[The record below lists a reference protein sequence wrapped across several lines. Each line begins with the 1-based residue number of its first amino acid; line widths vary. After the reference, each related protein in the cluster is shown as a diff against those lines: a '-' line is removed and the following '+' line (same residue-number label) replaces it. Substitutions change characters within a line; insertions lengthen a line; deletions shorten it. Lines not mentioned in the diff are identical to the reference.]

1 MTAEGVSA
9 EVMTRDPIRIAVIG
23 QGFMGRAHSFGWA
36 RARSLEPSRFR
47 PELTVLC
54 GRDRAAL
61 AQNAASY
68 GFAGWSDR
76 WEEVVRRSDVDLV
89 DICTPGVS
97 HAEIALAA
105 LTAGKHVLC
114 EKPLANSLEEA
125 IQLAAAAGAAAARGV
140 FAMVGF
146 NYRRVP
152 AIAAACRL
160 IGQGRLGKLRHVRA
174 AYLQD
179 WLVDPSFPLTWRLD
193 ASQAGSGAL
202 GDLGSHVIDLVRFL
216 SGEPITEVLGLVETF
231 VAERPH
237 AGSAVGLSATAA
249 SARARGR
256 VTVDD
261 ACVLLARLGGGALA
275 TIEATRMAP
284 GHKNALAI
292 EINGTEGSLRFNLE
306 RLNEL
311 EVYEVHAPQKGFAR
325 MLVTEP
331 DSPYLAQWW
340 PPGHVLGWEHS
351 FVHEFE
357 DFLEAIAERRPP
369 QPSFLDGL
377 ATQAVLDA
385 ATRSARSRTWIA
397 VQDITVEDIPV
408 QDITVQD
415 IAVEEA
421 RQAEGQK

>member
-1 MTAEGVSA
+1 M
-9 EVMTRDPIRIAVIG
+9 
-23 QGFMGRAHSFGWA
+23 
-36 RARSLEPSRFR
+36 
-47 PELTVLC
+47 
-54 GRDRAAL
+54 
-61 AQNAASY
+61 
-68 GFAGWSDR
+68 
-76 WEEVVRRSDVDLV
+76 
-89 DICTPGVS
+89 
-97 HAEIALAA
+97 
-105 LTAGKHVLC
+105 
-114 EKPLANSLEEA
+114 
-125 IQLAAAAGAAAARGV
+125 
-140 FAMVGF
+140 
-146 NYRRVP
+146 
-152 AIAAACRL
+152 
-160 IGQGRLGKLRHVRA
+160 RA

-216 SGEPITEVLGLVETF
+216 SGEPITEVMGLLETF
-231 VAERPH
+231 VAERPR
-237 AGSAVGLSATAA
+237 AGSSVGLSATAGP
-249 SARARGR
+249 ARARGR

-261 ACVLLARLGGGALA
+261 ACVLLARLGGGTLA

-292 EINGTEGSLRFNLE
+292 EINGAEGSLRFNLE

-311 EVYEVHAPQKGFAR
+311 EVYEVRAPQQGFAR
-325 MLVTEP
+325 VLVTEP

-357 DFLEAIAERRPP
+357 DFLAAIAERRQP

-397 VQDITVEDIPV
+397 I
-408 QDITVQD
+408 
-415 IAVEEA
+415 EEA
-421 RQAEGQK
+421 SQAKEQK

>member
-1 MTAEGVSA
+1 MTK
-9 EVMTRDPIRIAVIG
+9 DPIRIAVIG

-36 RARSLEPSRFR
+36 RTRSLEPSRFQ

-54 GRDRAAL
+54 GRDCTTL

-105 LTAGKHVLC
+105 LGAGKHVLC
-114 EKPLANSLEEA
+114 EKPLANSIEEA
-125 IQLAAAAGAAAARGV
+125 THLADAARAAAAQGV

-152 AIAAACRL
+152 AIAAARL
-160 IGQGRLGKLRHVRA
+160 LIEQGRLGRLRHVRCS
-174 AYLQD
+174 YLQD

-202 GDLGSHVIDLVRFL
+202 GDLGSHVIDLIRFL
-216 SGEPITEVLGLVETF
+216 SGEPITEVMGLLETF
-231 VAERPH
+231 VAERPR
-237 AGSAVGLSATAA
+237 AGSATGLSATANLVQ
-249 SARARGR
+249 ARGR

-261 ACVLLARLGGGALA
+261 ACVLLARLGGGALV
-275 TIEATRMAP
+275 TLEATRLAP
-284 GHKNALAI
+284 GHKNALTI
-292 EINGTEGSLRFNLE
+292 EINGSEGSLRFDLE

-311 EVYEVHAPQKGFAR
+311 EVYEVGAPQKGFSR
-325 MLVTEP
+325 VLVTDP
-331 DSPYLAQWW
+331 DSPYLSQWW

-357 DFLEAIAERRPP
+357 DFLEAIAERRQP

-385 ATRSARSRTWIA
+385 AIRSAKSRSWIA
-397 VQDITVEDIPV
+397 IDPV
-408 QDITVQD
+408 S
-415 IAVEEA
+415 
-421 RQAEGQK
+421 QAEGP

>member
-1 MTAEGVSA
+1 MTADG
-9 EVMTRDPIRIAVIG
+9 MTRDPIRIAVIG

-54 GRDRAAL
+54 GRDRATL
-61 AQNAASY
+61 ARNAASY

-114 EKPLANSLEEA
+114 EKPLANSLDEA
-125 IQLAAAAGAAAARGV
+125 AQLAEAAEVAAARGV

-152 AIAAACRL
+152 AIAAARRL
-160 IGQGRLGKLRHVRA
+160 LDQGRLGTLRHVRA

-179 WLVDPSFPLTWRLD
+179 WLVDPAFPLTWRLD

-216 SGEPITEVLGLVETF
+216 SGEAITEVMGLLETF
-231 VAERPH
+231 VAERPR
-237 AGSAVGLSATAA
+237 AGSAVGLTAA
-249 SARARGR
+249 VDSAQARGR

-261 ACVLLARLGGGALA
+261 ACVLVARLSGGALA

-284 GHKNALAI
+284 GHKNALII

-311 EVYEVHAPQKGFAR
+311 EVYEVPDPHKGFSR
-325 MLVTEP
+325 VLVTEP

-369 QPSFLDGL
+369 QPSFADGL

-385 ATRSARSRTWIA
+385 ATRSARSRSWIA
-397 VQDITVEDIPV
+397 I
-408 QDITVQD
+408 
-415 IAVEEA
+415 EEPRHA
-421 RQAEGQK
+421 KGQ

>member
-1 MTAEGVSA
+1 
-9 EVMTRDPIRIAVIG
+9 MTRDPIHIAVIG

-36 RARSLEPSRFR
+36 RARSLAPSRLL

-54 GRDRAAL
+54 GRDRATL
-61 AQNAASY
+61 ARNAASY

-114 EKPLANSLEEA
+114 EKPLANSLAEA
-125 IQLAAAAGAAAARGV
+125 AQLAAAAGAAAARGV

-152 AIAAACRL
+152 AIAAARLL
-160 IGQGRLGKLRHVRA
+160 IGQGRLGRLRHVRA
-174 AYLQD
+174 RYLQD
-179 WLVDPSFPLTWRLD
+179 WLVDASFPLTWRLD

-202 GDLGSHVIDLVRFL
+202 GDLGSHAIDLVRFL
-216 SGEPITEVLGLVETF
+216 SDEPITEVMGLLETF
-231 VAERPH
+231 VTDRPR
-237 AGSAVGLSATAA
+237 AGSAIGLSATAT
-249 SARARGR
+249 SVQARGR

-261 ACVLLARLGGGALA
+261 ACVLLARLGGGALV
-275 TIEATRMAP
+275 TVEATRLAP
-284 GHKNALAI
+284 GCKNALTI
-292 EINGTEGSLRFNLE
+292 EINGTEGSLRFDLE

-311 EVYEVHAPQKGFAR
+311 EVYEVDAPHQGFSR
-325 MLVTEP
+325 VLVTEP
-331 DSPYLAQWW
+331 GSPYLAQWW

-357 DFLEAIAERRPP
+357 DFLEAIAERRQP

-377 ATQAVLDA
+377 ATQVVLDA
-385 ATRSARSRTWIA
+385 ATRSAKSRSWIA
-397 VQDITVEDIPV
+397 IDQVS
-408 QDITVQD
+408 
-415 IAVEEA
+415 
-421 RQAEGQK
+421 QAKGQ